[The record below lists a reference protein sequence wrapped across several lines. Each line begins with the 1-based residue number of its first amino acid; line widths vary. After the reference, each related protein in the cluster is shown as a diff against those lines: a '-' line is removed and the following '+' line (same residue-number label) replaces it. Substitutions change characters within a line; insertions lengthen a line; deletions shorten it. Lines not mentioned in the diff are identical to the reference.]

1 MPVSVLLV
9 SELIISG
16 QNKQVQFVV
25 FVMMIETIYNTQ
37 NLTVVMQTL
46 RASPKYWTLRPKIQR
61 ILSKQEQITPINKQN
76 TSVL

>member
-1 MPVSVLLV
+1 MMLFVMLFSMPVSVLLV

-37 NLTVVMQTL
+37 NLTVGH
-46 RASPKYWTLRPKIQR
+46 AN
-61 ILSKQEQITPINKQN
+61 TPGK
-76 TSVL
+76 S

>member
-1 MPVSVLLV
+1 MMLFVMLFSMPVSVLLV

-37 NLTVVMQTL
+37 NLTVGH
-46 RASPKYWTLRPKIQR
+46 AN
-61 ILSKQEQITPINKQN
+61 TPGKP
-76 TSVL
+76 